1 MLLTSVLGRHS
12 FLLAATGSIEA
23 KLALLWSMVSELSS
37 IIMRGNFFIRDTS
50 KKVFMSVTISSAQ
63 WVSREVILEFNVMII
78 IMYTKTNYN
87 VSKYGC
93 LKNVYF
99 LQDIKGGLISESFF
113 LWLKSANKDAKAFPL
128 ALTCINDMCIES
140 KIVSGGATFL
150 VKPKSQTCGP
160 YFLSTH
166 SI

>member
-1 MLLTSVLGRHS
+1 MLLTAVLERHS

-63 WVSREVILEFNVMII
+63 WVSREVILEFNVII
-78 IMYTKTNYN
+78 IMYTKTNYI
-87 VSKYGC
+87 VSKYEC
-93 LKNVYF
+93 LTNVYF

-160 YFLSTH
+160 YFLLTH